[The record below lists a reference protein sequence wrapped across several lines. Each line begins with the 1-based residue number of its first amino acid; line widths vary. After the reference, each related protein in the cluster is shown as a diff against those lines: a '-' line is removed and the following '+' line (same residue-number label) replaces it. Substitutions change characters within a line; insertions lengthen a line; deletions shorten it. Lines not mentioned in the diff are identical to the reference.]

1 MWKQRVGIRVPPYMD
16 ISNSESYH
24 AKGGRKFQLEQSLS
38 FDILLDWI
46 FYEQNNN
53 PLLFI

>member
-1 MWKQRVGIRVPPYMD
+1 MD